1 MKKDKTKNPLKT
13 FKKVLIAGALCCTMA
28 FGAVGLTGCSD
39 GVDGKDGAQWY
50 SGVDTP
56 TTQGVNGDF
65 YIDTDDYILYQKTN
79 GQWSPIMYDF
89 GKPAT
94 ATNIELQVDS
104 GKVQWRYTSG
114 DDTAWKNLMLI
125 SSLKG
130 TDGAT
135 WLSGTTEPTTAEG
148 KNGDFYLNESNY
160 DIYKKTDGD
169 WSKIGNI
176 KGDDGEDADQII
188 SITSKYEKDLTTNEE
203 YYVFT
208 FHFASGTTKDVR
220 VEIPSTIIRIELLG
234 DKKYSRYLE
243 SETLPKLQ
251 LKCYY
256 TDGTTEDVDV
266 TDDMFI
272 VDDTHVK
279 PDFTI
284 AGNYKVKISYQK
296 CVAEAEIEVY
306 NGILVNDVL
315 SKYDVQ
321 LHSTL
326 NSNDGKIATDNK
338 GRFAIA
344 DYLEIDLFDS
354 ISTNS
359 NYCMSV
365 LAYDKDQKFIGNGGT
380 SGGNWLEAGTSF
392 KLSTIFDWTDSAT
405 GKSYDEA
412 KYFRVV
418 FKKSNGANLES
429 EDLVNSEVTLNYK
442 SGAYSYSGYA
452 MNIGNNKCTTNSFNY
467 EKVATMRSSQDGAI
481 LGDYIFSLTS
491 TGTCYVNSLS
501 DYSSVSSFVL
511 DKNSVISPHSNSV
524 CFGSNYYQNGDE
536 FPLLY
541 ANIYNNNTSMPG
553 VCNVYRIQRDG
564 TTFTSTLVQV
574 IKIGF
579 TENADYWCDSTSV
592 RPYGNFLVDTDNN
605 KLYAYVMMDKAKATR
620 YFKFNIPAL
629 ADGVYNDTYGVN
641 VVTLNIS
648 DIISKFDVEYSNYI
662 QGGCYYDGKIY
673 SLEGFS
679 NDANNVSKLKV
690 IDLENERQI
699 TIINLYEAGLTK
711 EPEMIFISEDILYI
725 SMVDGSLY
733 KFDFV

>member
-1 MKKDKTKNPLKT
+1 MKGMSKKDKKEKRAPFNT
-13 FKKVLIAGALCCTMA
+13 FRKGIVAGILGLTLGVSA
-28 FGAVGLTGCSD
+28 FGLVGCTD
-39 GVDGKDGAQWY
+39 GVDGKNG
-50 SGVDTP
+50 
-56 TTQGVNGDF
+56 TQ
-65 YIDTDDYILYQKTN
+65 
-79 GQWSPIMYDF
+79 
-89 GKPAT
+89 
-94 ATNIELQVDS
+94 
-104 GKVQWRYTSG
+104 
-114 DDTAWKNLMLI
+114 
-125 SSLKG
+125 
-130 TDGAT
+130 
-135 WLSGTTEPTTAEG
+135 WLSGTTAPVVSQG
-148 KNGDFYLNESNY
+148 VDGDFYLDTQNFVIYQKVDGQWISLGSVKGEDGKDGEDGDDGKDGVVWHTGNGEPTDIECSNGDLYYDESTGF
-160 DIYKKTDGD
+160 IYKYSSSTG
-169 WSKIGNI
+169 WGKISAIN
-176 KGDDGEDADQII
+176 GEDADQIT
-188 SITSKYEKDLTTNEE
+188 SITSKYEKDLITNEE

-208 FHFASGTTKDVR
+208 FHFASGATKDVR

-234 DKKYSRYLE
+234 DKKYSRYLA
-243 SETLPKLQ
+243 SETLPDLQ

-256 TDGTTEDVDV
+256 TDGTTENVDV

-296 CVAEAEIEVY
+296 CVAETEIEVY

-326 NSNDGKIATDNK
+326 NSSDGNIATDNK

-365 LAYDKDQKFIGNGGT
+365 LAYDKDYKFIGNGGA

-418 FKKSNGANLES
+418 FKKFNGADLES
-429 EDLVNSEVTLNYK
+429 EDLVNSEITLNYK
-442 SGAYSYSGYA
+442 SGTYSYTGYA
-452 MNIGNNKCTTNSFNY
+452 MNIGNKKCTTNTFNY

-481 LGDYIFSLTS
+481 FGNYIFSLTS

-524 CFGSNYYQNGDE
+524 CFGSDYYQSGDE

-541 ANIYNNNTSMPG
+541 ANMYNRNTSMPG

-564 TTFTSTLVQV
+564 TTFTSTLVQI

-579 TENADYWCDSTSV
+579 TKNTDYWCDSASV
-592 RPYGNFLVDTDNN
+592 RPYGNFMVDTDNS

-620 YFKFNIPAL
+620 YFKFNIPSL
-629 ADGVYNDTYGVN
+629 TDGVYNDTYGVN

-648 DIISKFDVEYSNYI
+648 DIISKFDVEYSNYL

-679 NDANNVSKLKV
+679 NDANNVPKLKV

-699 TIINLYEAGLTK
+699 TVINLYEAGLTK

-725 SMVDGSLY
+725 LMVDGSLY